1 MEKLTFISRSPRET
15 KEIASSVASRF
26 REKKLFLLFGELG
39 SGKTLFVKGASK
51 VFGVPEDEI
60 TSPTFSI
67 IQEYYGEKKNIAHVD
82 LYRIDR
88 EEDLGDILNYIYEKI
103 NQGDYV
109 VFVEWAEK
117 LDINHYKD
125 ENYIIIKI
133 RVLEKDNER
142 EIEITVPNDQK
153 IGSENL
159 E

>member
-1 MEKLTFISRSPRET
+1 VEKLTFISRSPEET
-15 KEIASSVASRF
+15 KEIASSVASKF

-67 IQEYYGEKKNIAHVD
+67 IQEYYGKEKNIAHVD

-88 EEDLGDILNYIYEKI
+88 EEDLADVLNFIYEKI
-103 NQGDYV
+103 SEGNYV

-117 LDINHYKD
+117 LDKKYYED
-125 ENYIIIKI
+125 ESYVIIKI
-133 RVLEKDNER
+133 KILEKDNER
-142 EIEITVPNDQK
+142 EINITALNA
-153 IGSENL
+153 
-159 E
+159 